1 MGARDLNSG
10 SHECL
15 AGILL
20 IEPSLQPTKSHFG
33 FVFLYIRSAERTKPT
48 MLRVPLTVT
57 NLIQDVEMKGSPCSE
72 AEYQD
77 PPAGLELAM

>member
-10 SHECL
+10 WHAYL
-15 AGILL
+15 ASILL

-33 FVFLYIRSAERTKPT
+33 FLFLYIQSAELAKAT

-57 NLIQDVEMKGSPCSE
+57 NLIQDVEMKSSLCSE
-72 AEYQD
+72 VVGQD
-77 PPAGLELAM
+77 PPGGLELAL